1 MCDYGL
7 SEAEEWY
14 ADFKLEQAKRR
25 TKSKTN
31 YDRELIEL
39 EDEAMS
45 DEGEGE

>member
-1 MCDYGL
+1 MCDYGFI
-7 SEAEEWY
+7 ETEEWC

-39 EDEAMS
+39 EDEATP
-45 DEGEGE
+45 D